1 MEQSVSNSY
10 ESTWNRF
17 VKELKTNPK
26 TTLRSVCR
34 RTHTDPNLMRAWAS
48 RHGHSVLKA
57 KAEHSMKKLENTSSS
72 NFAIIVP
79 KDTPSVYNESSLLG
93 ISITFN
99 SGTTINIKQ
108 GDTDG
113 IIRLI
118 RLYER
123 KDGDSCTL

>member
-1 MEQSVSNSY
+1 MEQSASNRY
-10 ESTWNRF
+10 ELTWNRF

-34 RTHTDPNLMRAWAS
+34 RMHTDPNLMRAWTS
-48 RHGHSVLKA
+48 RHGRSVLKA
-57 KAEHSMKKLENTSSS
+57 KAEHSMKELENTSSS
-72 NFAIIVP
+72 NFAILVP
-79 KDTPSVYNESSLLG
+79 KDTPSVHHESSFLG

-108 GDTDG
+108 GDADS
-113 IIRLI
+113 IIRLLS
-118 RLYER
+118 LYER